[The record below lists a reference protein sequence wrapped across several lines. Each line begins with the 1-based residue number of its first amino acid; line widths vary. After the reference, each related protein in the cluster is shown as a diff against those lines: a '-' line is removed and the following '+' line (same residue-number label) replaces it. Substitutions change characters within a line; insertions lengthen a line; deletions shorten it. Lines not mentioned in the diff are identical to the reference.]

1 MVLFRL
7 YYFGLAPYENAR
19 HFLGLSERSWVNW
32 TEVRHH
38 CGKELL
44 RRGMFPLRKYFS
56 SIEWRSRPHG
66 RCVMLS
72 RGSFL
77 QHGER

>member
-1 MVLFRL
+1 MRTLRWQGRRRSMDGIGRRAWCCFGCIYL
-7 YYFGLAPYENAR
+7 GLAPYENAR

-32 TEVRHH
+32 TEEVRHH

-56 SIEWRSRPHG
+56 SIE
-66 RCVMLS
+66 
-72 RGSFL
+72 
-77 QHGER
+77 